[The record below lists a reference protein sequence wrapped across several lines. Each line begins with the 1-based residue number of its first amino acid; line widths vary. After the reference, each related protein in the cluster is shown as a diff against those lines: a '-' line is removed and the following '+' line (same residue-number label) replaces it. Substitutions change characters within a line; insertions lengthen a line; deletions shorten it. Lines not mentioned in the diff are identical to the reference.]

1 MNYRHVYMLIVEHA
15 KSEQRLGLRP
25 KNKQQRKNFPD
36 KYFEF
41 HHILPKSIYP
51 LWVKR
56 ESNIVPLT
64 AREHFFCH
72 QLLIKVYPCR
82 QTYRALAMFTK
93 NCHGKRILS
102 SK

>member
-56 ESNIVPLT
+56 V
-64 AREHFFCH
+64 
-72 QLLIKVYPCR
+72 
-82 QTYRALAMFTK
+82 
-93 NCHGKRILS
+93 
-102 SK
+102 